1 MKEERNGV
9 RDAGLYPGS
18 AVLSDGDWEHRSG
31 STIPSAGNRDQ
42 IPGGRRRRR
51 RRILSVL
58 TDLYVVLMYTIFYIP
73 VAVMIVFSFNDA
85 KRNFSWEGF
94 TTSWYT
100 KLFSFSNTTLWDALI
115 YSLVIAVLATVIS
128 TVIGVLG
135 GIGLKKFEFRAKKF
149 INMMIYVPIIV
160 PEIVLAVAMLI
171 IFITFGIKMGMGTIL
186 VGHCTF
192 CIPYAVVTI
201 KGRISGD
208 NETLEEASMDL
219 GANRLQTFWRV
230 TIPSIMP
237 GIMSSAFLCFTLSI
251 DDVVMSN
258 MLAGASQSTL
268 PVLILSLNRTGL
280 SGDVNA
286 LTTVMIV
293 MMAAAVFMQNLITG
307 RMAKRRQAR
316 LSRETV

>member
-1 MKEERNGV
+1 ME
-9 RDAGLYPGS
+9 
-18 AVLSDGDWEHRSG
+18 RSG
-31 STIPSAGNRDQ
+31 KNKL
-42 IPGGRRRRR
+42 RRQK
-51 RRILSVL
+51 IMSVL
-58 TDLYVVLMYTIFYIP
+58 GEIYAVLMYTLFYIP

-85 KRNFSWEGF
+85 KRNYSWEGF
-94 TTSWYT
+94 TTDWYR
-100 KLFSFSNTTLWDALI
+100 KLFSFSNTTLWDALV

-135 GIGLKKFEFRAKKF
+135 AIGLKKFEFRAKKF
-149 INMMIYVPIIV
+149 VNVMIYVPIIV

-186 VGHCTF
+186 IGHCTF

-201 KGRISGD
+201 RGRISGD

-219 GANRLQTFWRV
+219 GANRIQTFLRV

-280 SGDVNA
+280 TGDVNA
-286 LTTVMIV
+286 LTTIMIV
-293 MMAAAVFMQNLITG
+293 MMAGAVIIHNLINK
-307 RMAKRRQAR
+307 ALARRRKAQTA
-316 LSRETV
+316 